1 VKREEEWWGGG
12 SVGIRIHDKTVAL
25 RPPERGE
32 RRRGADEFAGIPC
45 LGNVS
50 SKP

>member
-1 VKREEEWWGGG
+1 MKREEEWWGGG

-25 RPPERGE
+25 RPERGE